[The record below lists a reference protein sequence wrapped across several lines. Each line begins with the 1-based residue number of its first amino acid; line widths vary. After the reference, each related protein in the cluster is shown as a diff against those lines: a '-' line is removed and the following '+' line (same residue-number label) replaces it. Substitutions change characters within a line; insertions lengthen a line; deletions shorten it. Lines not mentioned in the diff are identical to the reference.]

1 VSIRDI
7 AEFGIANIDNYP
19 KMLKF
24 LSVAAL
30 AAMAYAQ
37 GPATPELAAEDGD
50 LVFRLPR
57 DGEGRFV
64 RQQTVN
70 LG

>member
-1 VSIRDI
+1 
-7 AEFGIANIDNYP
+7 
-19 KMLKF
+19 MLKF

-37 GPATPELAAEDGD
+37 EQAPATPELSAEGD
-50 LVFRLPR
+50 DMVVRLPR

-64 RQQTVN
+64 RQQTIN
-70 LG
+70 LGCVGT

>member
-1 VSIRDI
+1 
-7 AEFGIANIDNYP
+7 
-19 KMLKF
+19 MLKL
-24 LSVAAL
+24 LSIAAF
-30 AAMAYAQ
+30 AAVAYAQ
-37 GPATPELAAEDGD
+37 GPATPELAAENGD